1 MDYNPP
7 VKKILISEEQINKRV
22 KELADKISQDYKGKT
37 PILAG
42 VLRGSVLFFSNLV
55 KNLTVDCNLDFMCL

>member
-22 KELADKISQDYKGKT
+22 KDELGFTVNIGIAHNKL
-37 PILAG
+37 LA
-42 VLRGSVLFFSNLV
+42 VVIA
-55 KNLTVDCNLDFMCL
+55 